1 LLILDEPTAALDA
14 RSEHEVFQRF
24 SELTEGK
31 MSLLISH
38 RFSTVKMSN
47 RILVLKDGEIAEQ
60 GQHDQLLKVGGH
72 YAEMFELQ
80 AANYR

>member
-1 LLILDEPTAALDA
+1 
-14 RSEHEVFQRF
+14 
-24 SELTEGK
+24 LTEGK

>member
-1 LLILDEPTAALDA
+1 MRVPSTKCFE
-14 RSEHEVFQRF
+14 RF

-60 GQHDQLLKVGGH
+60 GQHDQLLKWAGI
-72 YAEMFELQ
+72 MRRCLSCRPPIT
-80 AANYR
+80 ANF

>member
-1 LLILDEPTAALDA
+1 
-14 RSEHEVFQRF
+14 VFQRF

-60 GQHDQLLKVGGH
+60 GQHDQLIKVGGH